1 MSNEKTEGLII
12 RLADFSESSKVI
24 TWFTRDF
31 GKTASLAKGAKRLKS
46 SFEAAIDLLATCRIV
61 FIRKSSG
68 GLDILTEAQLVNRF
82 RPYPGNLSNL
92 YVGYYIAELLDA
104 LTEEY
109 DPHPELYDAAFAVLQ
124 HLQEHDDFQKSLIT
138 FELTILEE
146 IGQLPQFELC
156 TGCSQELGKLESYLY
171 DVNNG
176 GLYCQH
182 CEQQRHGNIRVSRG
196 AIAVLQKLSD
206 EKTQLSQRL
215 NISLQQQREI
225 RKLLSTTM
233 SHILGRRPKMAPYLK
248 L

>member
-31 GKTASLAKGAKRLKS
+31 GKIASLAKGAKRLKS

-68 GLDILTEAQLVNRF
+68 GLDLLTEAQLVNRF

-109 DPHPELYDAAFAVLQ
+109 DPHPELFDAACVVLQ
-124 HLQEHDDFQKSLIT
+124 HLQEHDDYQKSLII

-146 IGQLPQFELC
+146 IGQLPQFQYC
-156 TGCSQELGKLESYLY
+156 TGCSQELGELESYLY
-171 DVNNG
+171 DANNG

-182 CEQQRHGNIRVSRG
+182 CEQQRHGKVRVSRG
-196 AIAVLQKLSD
+196 TITILQKLTV
-206 EKTQLSQRL
+206 ENTLLSQRL
-215 NISLQQQREI
+215 NLSLQQQREI
-225 RKLLSTTM
+225 RQLLSTTM
-233 SHILGRRPKMAPYLK
+233 SHILGRRPKMAPYLQ

>member
-1 MSNEKTEGLII
+1 MSNEKTEGVII
-12 RLADFSESSKVI
+12 RLADFSESSKVV

-82 RPYPGNLSNL
+82 RPYPGNLSHL

-109 DPHPELYDAAFAVLQ
+109 DPHPELYDAVCDTLQ
-124 HLQEHDDFQKSLIT
+124 HLQEHDDFQKALIK

-146 IGQLPQFELC
+146 IGQLPQFEYC
-156 TGCSQELGKLESYLY
+156 AGCNGELGPAESYLY
-171 DVNNG
+171 DAHNG
-176 GLYCQH
+176 GVYCRD
-182 CEQQRHGNIRVSRG
+182 CEQQRHGNVRVSRG
-196 AIAVLQKLSD
+196 TISVLQKLST
-206 EKTQLSQRL
+206 ENTLLSQRL
-215 NISLQQQREI
+215 NLSLQQQREI
-225 RKLLSTTM
+225 RHLLSTTM
-233 SHILGRRPKMAPYLK
+233 SHILGRRPKMASYLK

>member
-1 MSNEKTEGLII
+1 MSNEKTEGIII

-46 SFEAAIDLLATCRIV
+46 AFEAAIDLLATCRIV

-82 RPYPGNLSNL
+82 RPYPGSLSNL

-104 LTEEY
+104 LTEEH
-109 DPHPELYDAAFAVLQ
+109 DPHPELYDAAYAALLQ
-124 HLQEHDDFQKSLIT
+124 LQEQSDFQKALIQ
-138 FELTILEE
+138 FELTMLEE
-146 IGQLPQFELC
+146 IGQLPQFEYC
-156 TGCSQELGKLESYLY
+156 IGCSQDLEPLESYLY
-171 DVNNG
+171 DASNG

-182 CEQQRHGNIRVSRG
+182 CAQQRHGNVRVSRG
-196 AIAVLQKLSD
+196 TMTVLQKLSGD
-206 EKTQLSQRL
+206 NTQLSQRL
-215 NISLQQQREI
+215 NLSLQQQREI
-225 RKLLSTTM
+225 RQLLTTTM
-233 SHILGRRPKMAPYLK
+233 SHILGRRPKMAPYLQ